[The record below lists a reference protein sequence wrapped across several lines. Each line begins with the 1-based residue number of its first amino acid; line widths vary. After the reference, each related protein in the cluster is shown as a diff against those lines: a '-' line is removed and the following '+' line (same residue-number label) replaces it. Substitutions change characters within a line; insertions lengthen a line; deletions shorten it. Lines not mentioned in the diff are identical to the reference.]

1 MSIGK
6 YFLFG
11 TVLQRKQKC
20 YRSCTSLVSFFFADI
35 ELMDMLYD
43 PKPLRLDVNASGYSI
58 LLSSAYI
65 LKSLFFFFQ
74 IERNSVNNTKIV
86 PVYVSDKSFYE
97 HIR

>member
-1 MSIGK
+1 MLSFVYLACI
-6 YFLFG
+6 F
-11 TVLQRKQKC
+11 
-20 YRSCTSLVSFFFADI
+20 FFFADI

-58 LLSSAYI
+58 LLLSAYI
-65 LKSLFFFFQ
+65 LKSFFFFQ

-86 PVYVSDKSFYE
+86 HVYVSDKSFYE